1 MSCKCCFLIISLWL
15 FNISVN
21 VISVEHL
28 PTRLY
33 LHKCWWTVS
42 FGGRRWRARVLL
54 FSWGDLGTS
63 SKLEQPYCS
72 LPAKNAPWT
81 AQPPL
86 SEVEKGN
93 SRLTSGSRNE
103 REPYRSNAA
112 QQRLYHRS
120 GMHWFTKTQ
129 NIFWGYANWTETLQ
143 LLSTEAKG
151 ATSSSG
157 WNVWKITW

>member
-1 MSCKCCFLIISLWL
+1 MSCKCCFLIITLWL
-15 FNISVN
+15 LNISVN

-33 LHKCWWTVS
+33 LHKCWWTV
-42 FGGRRWRARVLL
+42 FFCGGDGEQD
-54 FSWGDLGTS
+54 SGTS

-93 SRLTSGSRNE
+93 SRLTSGCRNE

-112 QQRLYHRS
+112 QQQCLYHRS
-120 GMHWFTKTQ
+120 GMHWFAKTQ
-129 NIFWGYANWTETLQ
+129 NIFEDMPIEQRPYSCSPRKQKVLQ
-143 LLSTEAKG
+143 ALLVEMLK
-151 ATSSSG
+151 
-157 WNVWKITW
+157 